1 MEVLTGDMIIRVP
14 VPSALPL
21 IIRLV
26 LLRIMDAEVVGLEP
40 ANLEIRTGDTARKV
54 AEIVVSDDCI
64 RRVRRA
70 GVDVVEAIAASA
82 GY

>member
-1 MEVLTGDMIIRVP
+1 MIAGVMVIRVP
-14 VPSALPL
+14 VPSAFPL
-21 IIRLV
+21 VTGLV

>member
-1 MEVLTGDMIIRVP
+1 MP

-26 LLRIMDAEVVGLEP
+26 LLRIMDAEVVSLEP
-40 ANLEIRTGDTARKV
+40 ADPEIRTGDTARKGS
-54 AEIVVSDDCI
+54 EIVVSDDCV

-70 GVDVVEAIAASA
+70 GVDVSEAIAASA